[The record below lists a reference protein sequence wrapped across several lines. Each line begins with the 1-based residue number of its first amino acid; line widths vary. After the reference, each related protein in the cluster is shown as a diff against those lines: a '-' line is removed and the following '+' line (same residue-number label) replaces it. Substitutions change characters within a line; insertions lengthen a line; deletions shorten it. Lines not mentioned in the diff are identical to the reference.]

1 MDTPVESTDHALLRN
16 GRVGRGGIAPL
27 KATASS
33 KDSVGV
39 ETMVQSQAQS
49 RPAAATMPAGRQ
61 GEVEARH
68 LRPIDSST
76 DAAQQLRRFDS
87 RHHGP
92 DA

>member
-1 MDTPVESTDHALLRN
+1 LRT
-16 GRVGRGGIAPL
+16 RQYSPL
-27 KATASS
+27 KTIRLFE
-33 KDSVGV
+33 DSVGV
-39 ETMVQSQAQS
+39 ETMVQSQAQF

-68 LRPIDSST
+68 FKTDGLIDGGR
-76 DAAQQLRRFDS
+76 QLRRFDS